1 MSEHPATRA
10 MVIEQPG
17 EPIKVAPCDDGTAL
31 ASLVLGP
38 ADAIKLADDLLN
50 AARRR
55 MGRRRSD

>member
-17 EPIKVAPCDDGTAL
+17 EPIKLALCDDASAL
-31 ASLVLGP
+31 ASLPLGP
-38 ADAIKLADDLLN
+38 ADAIKLASDLLN

-55 MGRRRSD
+55 MGRGRSD